1 MAAIPDEAKH
11 LFENKEMAHVATL
24 NADGSPQVSAV
35 WIALDG
41 DLITFN
47 TAEGRLKPKNLRRD
61 GRVAISITG
70 EENPYE
76 NVIIQG
82 KVIDMTNDG
91 ADDDI
96 DALAKRYLD
105 ADSYPFRQE
114 GEERV
119 IVKIEPEKVN
129 HTNP

>member
-11 LFENKEMAHVATL
+11 LFENKDFAHVATL
-24 NADGSPQVSAV
+24 NADGSPQNSAV
-35 WIALDG
+35 WIGLDG
-41 DLITFN
+41 DLVTFN
-47 TAEGRLKPKNLRRD
+47 TAEGRLKTKNVARD
-61 GRVAISITG
+61 GRVALSITNQ
-70 EENPYE
+70 ENPYE
-76 NVIIQG
+76 NLIIQG
-82 KVIDMTNDG
+82 KVVELAHDG

-105 ADSYPFRQE
+105 ADSYPFRQD
-114 GEERV
+114 GEVRV